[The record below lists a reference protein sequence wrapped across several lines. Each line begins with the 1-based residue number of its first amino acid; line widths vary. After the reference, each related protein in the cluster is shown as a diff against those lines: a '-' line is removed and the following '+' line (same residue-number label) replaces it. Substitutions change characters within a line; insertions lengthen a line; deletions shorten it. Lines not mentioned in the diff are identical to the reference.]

1 MKLGRADE
9 FEGIQNTDDSS
20 QCGQGLIEFDNVTAR
35 YPLRFDIILKNV
47 TFQIM
52 PGQHVAIV
60 GRTGSGKSSLI
71 MSLFRMLE
79 NLDGSVF
86 IDGQDVTQVP
96 LSVHRSRL
104 TIIPQVMSFLLLI
117 QWPKSKPSLNLKQL
131 FTTAFFANF
140 DFEPF

>member
-1 MKLGRADE
+1 MVSVERIKEYEDIIQENVKLGRADE

-60 GRTGSGKSSLI
+60 GRTGSG
-71 MSLFRMLE
+71 
-79 NLDGSVF
+79 N
-86 IDGQDVTQVP
+86 
-96 LSVHRSRL
+96 
-104 TIIPQVMSFLLLI
+104 LLLLCHCSECWKI
-117 QWPKSKPSLNLKQL
+117 WMVL
-131 FTTAFFANF
+131 
-140 DFEPF
+140 